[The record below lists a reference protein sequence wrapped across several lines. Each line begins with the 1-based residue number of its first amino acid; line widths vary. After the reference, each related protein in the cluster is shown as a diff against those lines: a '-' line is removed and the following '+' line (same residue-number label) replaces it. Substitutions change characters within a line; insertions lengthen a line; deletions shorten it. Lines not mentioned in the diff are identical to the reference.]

1 MFILHARIHIYICM
15 LVKCSCLVRCDA
27 LAAPNVKTNNKNKEK
42 KLAFQY
48 IGNNNEKQWQRSRS
62 AAQLR
67 LLRRR
72 TGPEPTKNNE

>member
-42 KLAFQY
+42 
-48 IGNNNEKQWQRSRS
+48 N
-62 AAQLR
+62 
-67 LLRRR
+67 
-72 TGPEPTKNNE
+72 